1 MSCLEAIARGG
12 RGMVARD
19 DAMIL
24 VTLSSS
30 DRLYLTQAEAD
41 RLADQLRQELVCRT
55 TAQVDEPVVVADI
68 PLSPAEAWQLVD
80 NLEDSLTEA
89 EVDWQTEGF

>member
-1 MSCLEAIARGG
+1 
-12 RGMVARD
+12 MVARD